1 MNGRG
6 ISVVWMS
13 LGVALLLMILP
24 LPEWARA
31 FRPQWAVLVLIY
43 WCLALPHR
51 ISVGTGFVLGLLLDV
66 LTGTL
71 LGQHALGLSLV
82 AYLTVQ
88 LHARIRVFPLWQQAF
103 AVLVLLVMEHM
114 LSLWV
119 MAATGQAPPAL
130 RYWAIPLVSALL
142 WPWVFV
148 TLRNVRRRFK
158 VT

>member
-1 MNGRG
+1 MNGRS
-6 ISVVWMS
+6 ISVVWTS
-13 LGVALLLMILP
+13 LGMALLLMILP

-66 LTGTL
+66 LTNTL

-82 AYLTVQ
+82 AYLSVQ
-88 LHARIRVFPLWQQAF
+88 LHTRIRIFPLWQQTF
-103 AVLVLLVMEHM
+103 AILVLLVMEHM

-119 MAATGQAPPAL
+119 TAATAAAPAAL
-130 RYWAIPLVSALL
+130 RYWTIPLVSALL

-148 TLRNVRRRFK
+148 ILHNVHRQFK